1 MVEAGEGGGLVLAKT
16 DFHKGVEKYFLE
28 WSVGRWLKIFDK
40 FCGENVRWG
49 AAVTN
54 LPFRP
59 S

>member
-1 MVEAGEGGGLVLAKT
+1 MVLAKT

-28 WSVGRWLKIFDK
+28 WSVGRWLKVLDN
-40 FCGENVRWG
+40 FCGEYVRWG